1 MFDLWTER
9 AEVFE
14 KKATRCWIM
23 CLEHQN
29 QKQIFQ
35 FSFPSKLHDMQ
46 VAFELSRFLS
56 KIYLFKSWIEALT
69 HNITYILAW
78 IHQIMYIQYMFSLYT
93 RMNSCKM
100 LGRILDAQGNS
111 GAQVALGSWTP
122 LPSLLTLWRWWLQV
136 WQAGNWGAAL
146 SLSPQSASVPLCLW
160 TDFFIGGL
168 GVCSLI
174 AGDPILHECHP
185 LARERRVYSGR
196 LASLAFWVDHAEWS
210 RDTGE
215 LRWAATLLAHAV
227 AASRGGS

>member
-1 MFDLWTER
+1 MFGTSKPE
-9 AEVFE
+9 
-14 KKATRCWIM
+14 T
-23 CLEHQN
+23 N
-29 QKQIFQ
+29 FQ

-146 SLSPQSASVPLCLW
+146 SLSPQSASVPALATVSVNWLFYRGFGCLFSYCWGSNSTRVPSPSKGKKGIFGSTGKLSLLSWSCRVVTRHWW
-160 TDFFIGGL
+160 TTVSGH
-168 GVCSLI
+168 S
-174 AGDPILHECHP
+174 AG
-185 LARERRVYSGR
+185 
-196 LASLAFWVDHAEWS
+196 
-210 RDTGE
+210 T
-215 LRWAATLLAHAV
+215 
-227 AASRGGS
+227 RGCC